1 MAESRIIDYDGTYVT
16 FWYQRHNDNLIVIE
30 KIHAFEF
37 ISRLIVHIPDKI
49 FKQIRFYG
57 AYHNSTKLTIDVVK
71 FLSQEKAKFMKS
83 LNTWKSMIILS
94 FSINP
99 LVCDVCNTFMEY
111 NKSTYP

>member
-83 LNTWKSMIILS
+83 LNTWKSIFILS